1 MNHKLVNF
9 RGNSDGIIIS
19 IKKGDLNG
27 IITEIESKLNESR
40 DFFRGAKV
48 REIVVEEL
56 DSNHIKDIEDI
67 LVNKY
72 GMIVQDGSELEGK
85 RKKRKPRAE
94 RPKKIEKGSFVED
107 MLKENSKEGKTKF
120 IEATVRSGQLIEY
133 KGNIVVLG
141 DVNPGGVLSASGN
154 IVVLGALKGIA
165 RAGSDGDKEALV
177 AAFSLEPTQL
187 QIADVISRKP
197 DEEVEKPEWP
207 EIAKIQDGMIV
218 IESYLKRNS
227 RK

>member
-19 IKKGDLNG
+19 IKKGDING
-27 IITEIESKLNESR
+27 IMAEIEDKIDESR

-48 REIVVEEL
+48 REIVGEEL
-56 DSNHIKDIEDI
+56 DDDGREKIEKVI
-67 LVNKY
+67 VEKY
-72 GMIVQDGSELEGK
+72 GMTLLDRKTLEEKQKLRRERSEKSKEM
-85 RKKRKPRAE
+85 RKSKAME
-94 RPKKIEKGSFVED
+94 CISS
-107 MLKENSKEGKTKF
+107 ENTQEGKTKF
-120 IEATVRSGQLIEY
+120 IESTVRSGQLIEY
-133 KGNIVVLG
+133 DGNIVVLG

-165 RAGSDGDKEALV
+165 RAGTGGNRESMV

-187 QIADVISRKP
+187 KIADVMSRKP
-197 DEEVEKPEWP
+197 DDEVEKPEWP
-207 EIAKIQDGMIV
+207 EIARIQDSMIV

-227 RK
+227 KR

>member
-1 MNHKLVNF
+1 MNNKLVNF

-19 IKKGDLNG
+19 IKKGEMSG
-27 IITEIESKLNESR
+27 IITEIENKLNESR

-48 REIVVEEL
+48 KEISGEEL
-56 DSNHIKDIEDI
+56 DFDSLKSIEDI
-67 LVNKY
+67 LVNEY
-72 GMIVQDGSELEGK
+72 GMVVLDSSEVEIK
-85 RKKRKPRAE
+85 KNRRKSRAE
-94 RPKKIEKGSFVED
+94 KSKKIEKGSFVEN
-107 MLKENSKEGKTKF
+107 MLKANSKEGKTKF

-133 KGNIVVLG
+133 SGNIVVLG

-154 IVVLGALKGIA
+154 IIVLGALKGIA
-165 RAGSDGDKEALV
+165 RAGSNGDVEALV

-197 DEEVEKPEWP
+197 DEEVDKPEWP